1 MYPPAQKRRRG
12 FAPFIIAI
20 IIAGA
25 LIVGLRVLFGG
36 TDDGSA
42 STQGSSG
49 SQGSQ
54 GSSGAQAAACGDDG
68 VKLNVVAS
76 SEKAEVLRT
85 IAASYNGREVGG
97 RCVDV
102 VVTSKASGD
111 AMQALARG
119 WDTRRDGPKP
129 DVWTPA
135 SAGWV
140 SLLQQRM
147 PAAADR
153 TAPVPAQN
161 PTIATSP
168 LVIAMPKP
176 MAQAIGWPSKKVGWT
191 QILDLAN
198 DPKGWAK
205 YGHPEWGPFRL
216 GKTNPNYST
225 SGLNATI
232 GAYFAATGLSGDLSK
247 QDVANAKTRKFVSGV
262 ERSIVHYGDISLTFL
277 SNLQH
282 ADDSGTAMS
291 YISAVTI
298 EEKSVWDYNQGN
310 PTGDPKTLGRHAK
323 PKVPLVAIYPS
334 EGTLFSDHPYA
345 ELTGLD
351 PAKKAAADDFLK
363 YLRSDGQREF
373 AKYAFRSFDGK
384 AGGLITAANG
394 LDPKQP
400 ATTLSVPAPDVLD
413 GILKSWGEL
422 RKPANVLVV
431 IDTSGSMGAEVPGT
445 GKSKLDLA
453 KQAAINA
460 LSQFGPNDKV
470 GLWMF
475 SLRQDG
481 NKDYRQLVPVKKIAK
496 DELTSRI
503 GDLIPNGGTGLY
515 DTALASYQDVMKRQ
529 SDDTIN
535 AVVLLTDGK
544 NEDNDSISL
553 DDLLPDLGTEAGQ
566 DTVRLFTIAY
576 GADADLDVLKQIS
589 QTTNAAAYDSREPG
603 SIDQVFTA
611 VLSNF

>member
-1 MYPPAQKRRRG
+1 MYPPAQRRRRG

-20 IIAGA
+20 VVAGA
-25 LIVGLRVLFGG
+25 LIVGLRALFGG
-36 TDDGSA
+36 TDAGGSG
-42 STQGSSG
+42 GSSSSEG
-49 SQGSQ
+49 SGTGQS
-54 GSSGAQAAACGDDG
+54 ACGDDG
-68 VKLNVVAS
+68 VKLNIVAS
-76 SEKAEVLRT
+76 SEKAAVLRT
-85 IAASYNGREVGG
+85 IADAYNGREAAG
-97 RCVDV
+97 RCAEV
-102 VVTSKASGD
+102 VVTTKASGD

-153 TAPVPAQN
+153 AAPVPAQN
-161 PTIATSP
+161 PTIAASP

-176 MAQAIGWPSKKVGWT
+176 MAQALGWPSKKIGWT

-232 GAYFAATGLSGDLSK
+232 GAYFAATGLSGDLTK
-247 QDVANAKTRKFVSGV
+247 QDVANAKTRKFISGM

-282 ADDSGTAMS
+282 ADDAGTAMS

-310 PTGDPKTLGRHAK
+310 PSGDPKTLGQHAK
-323 PKVPLVAIYPS
+323 PKVPLVAIYPA

-363 YLRSDGQREF
+363 YLRSEGQREF

-384 AGGLITAANG
+384 AGDLITAENG
-394 LDPKQP
+394 LNPKEP
-400 ATTLSVPAPDVLD
+400 ATTLSVPAPAVLD
-413 GILKSWGEL
+413 EILKSWGEL
-422 RKPANVLVV
+422 RKPANVLMV
-431 IDTSGSMGAEVPGT
+431 IDTSGSMGADVPGT

-475 SLRQDG
+475 SLNQDG
-481 NKDYRQLVPVKKIAK
+481 AKDYRALVPVKKLAK
-496 DELTSRI
+496 GELTDRI
-503 GDLIPNGGTGLY
+503 RDLIPNGGTGLY
-515 DTALASYQDVMKRQ
+515 DTALASYQDVMSRRG
-529 SDDTIN
+529 DDTIN

-544 NEDNDSISL
+544 NEDNNSITL
-553 DDLLPDLGTEAGQ
+553 DDLLPDLRTEAGQ

-589 QTTNAAAYDSREPG
+589 QTTDAAAYDSREPG

-611 VLSNF
+611 VISNF